1 LVMVILPGIL
11 QRIMPPKLV
20 FGKALGLP

>member
-1 LVMVILPGIL
+1 MVILPGIL